1 MKVNIKAGTPVLIDE
16 RRLSQVDYYIDCCNG
31 YVEKA
36 SEAYKEVESALQ
48 DRLVGLGFLSGKNL
62 I

>member
-1 MKVNIKAGTPVLIDE
+1 MKVSIKAGTPVLIDE
-16 RRLSQVDYYIDCCNG
+16 RRLSEVDYYIDCCNG

-48 DRLVGLGFLSGKNL
+48 DRLLAFGLLSGKN
-62 I
+62 

>member
-16 RRLSQVDYYIDCCNG
+16 RRLSEVDYYIDCCNG

-48 DRLVGLGFLSGKNL
+48 ERLLAFGLLSGKN
-62 I
+62 

>member
-16 RRLSQVDYYIDCCNG
+16 RRLSEVDYYIDCCNG

-48 DRLVGLGFLSGKNL
+48 DRLLAFGLLSGKN
-62 I
+62 

>member
-1 MKVNIKAGTPVLIDE
+1 MTVGIKAGNPVLIDE
-16 RRLSQVDYYIDCCNG
+16 RRLSHVDYYIDCCNS
-31 YVEKA
+31 YAERA

-48 DRLVGLGFLSGKNL
+48 DRLFGLGVLSGK